1 MQQPWEQAAQ
11 DLHANLHKHTHLQ
24 IHRPG
29 GSAHRM
35 GHPPTQHAQVR
46 FLGRHYVR
54 VQRFGPEPRHL
65 QLLLGHPFLPKPDK
79 ISIYCDMLNVYASY
93 CNRQI
98 PLRTA
103 ITPTGERLRK

>member
-29 GSAHRM
+29 DRM
-35 GHPPTQHAQVR
+35 EHPPTQHAQVHS
-46 FLGRHYVR
+46 LGRHYVC
-54 VQRFGPEPRHL
+54 VQRFRPEPCHL

-79 ISIYCDMLNVYASY
+79 IGIYCDMLDVYASY
-93 CNRQI
+93 CNQQI
-98 PLRTA
+98 PLHTA
-103 ITPTGERLRK
+103 ITPTRERLRK